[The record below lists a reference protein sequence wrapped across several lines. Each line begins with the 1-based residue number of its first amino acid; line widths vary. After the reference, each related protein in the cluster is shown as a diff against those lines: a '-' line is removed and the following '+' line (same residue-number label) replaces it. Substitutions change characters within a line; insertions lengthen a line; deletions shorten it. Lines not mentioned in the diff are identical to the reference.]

1 MDDGDRDSV
10 EGVDDVAGGH
20 RRRPRYSGTH
30 PRRFDQKYKE
40 LDPSVDPDTVARVL
54 ASGRTPAGMHR
65 PIMVREIIGV
75 LQPAPGCLV
84 VDATLGWGGHSGAII
99 PMIVPGGHLFGLDC
113 DPVELP
119 KAESRLRLAGWGPD
133 SFSAHR
139 INFSGISRILDD
151 AGVDAVDCVL
161 ADLGLS
167 SMQID
172 DPSRGFSVKQDGP
185 LDMRMN
191 PSRGITARALLEKIR
206 PERLAS
212 ILAENSDEPEAEAI
226 AAAVAG
232 RSFSGTAELA
242 RTVRQASGHR
252 EREQQELAVRRVFQ
266 AIRIEVN
273 EEFSAL
279 DSFLRALP
287 ACLKPGGRVAIL
299 TFHSGEDRRV
309 KKSFKA
315 GLLDG
320 TWSRIADEVV
330 RASPAEQR
338 DNPRSAP
345 AKLRWAVRS

>member
-1 MDDGDRDSV
+1 MGEDDRESDEGMDRG
-10 EGVDDVAGGH
+10 ACGH
-20 RRRPRYSGTH
+20 RRRPRYPGTH

-40 LDPSVDPDTVARVL
+40 LDPAVDPDTVARVL
-54 ASGRTPAGMHR
+54 ASGKTPAGMHR
-65 PIMVREIIGV
+65 PIMVREIIQV
-75 LQPAPGCLV
+75 LNPAPGSLV
-84 VDATLGWGGHSGAII
+84 VDATLGWGGHSSAIL

-119 KAESRLRLAGWGPD
+119 KAESRLRAGGWGPD
-133 SFSAHR
+133 AFSAHR
-139 INFSGISRILDD
+139 INFSGISRILAG
-151 AGVDAVDCVL
+151 AGVPAVDCVL

-172 DPSRGFSVKQDGP
+172 DPSRGFSVKLDGP

-191 PSRGITARALLEKIR
+191 PSRGITARAMIERVK
-206 PERLAS
+206 PDRLAS
-212 ILAENSDEPEAEAI
+212 ILSDNSDEPQADVI
-226 AAAVAG
+226 AAAIAG
-232 RSFSGTAELA
+232 RSFSGTADLA
-242 RTVRQASGHR
+242 RMIRQASAYR
-252 EREQQELAVRRVFQ
+252 EREQQDLTVRRVFQ

-279 DSFLRALP
+279 ESFLRSLP
-287 ACLKPGGRVAIL
+287 GCLKSGGRVAIL

-320 TWSRIADEVV
+320 TWSRIAEDVV

-338 DNPRSAP
+338 ENPRSAP
-345 AKLRWAVRS
+345 AKLRWAVRA